1 MSPQAL
7 MSRGPGWRTL
17 ARPQAAAGGPAAG
30 RLPPALAPG
39 GFSATERA
47 QLLLAPRLGPKFVQN
62 LERAGFRSM
71 AEMRALGVQR
81 VLQRVSQVLEL
92 PLGANRAQALAAA
105 IGQHTGP
112 ASLPARWP
120 AA

>member
-1 MSPQAL
+1 
-7 MSRGPGWRTL
+7 
-17 ARPQAAAGGPAAG
+17 
-30 RLPPALAPG
+30 
-39 GFSATERA
+39 
-47 QLLLAPRLGPKFVQN
+47 
-62 LERAGFRSM
+62 
-71 AEMRALGVQR
+71 VQR